1 MRNRFRLMISIKN
14 VNQRAKTLLKQK
26 FGVVGMETEQK
37 KQQKSSSKLLGLR
50 FKLTEA
56 KVVNIVK
63 SLYSKFKLSLFE
75 HFSEF
80 LTSKKKGINQ

>member
-1 MRNRFRLMISIKN
+1 MISIKN
-14 VNQRAKTLLKQK
+14 VNQRAKTLLEQK

-37 KQQKSSSKLLGLR
+37 KKQKSSSKLLGLS

-63 SLYSKFKLSLFE
+63 SLYSK
-75 HFSEF
+75 
-80 LTSKKKGINQ
+80 